1 MGVKENLQKLKEEIP
16 SNVTIV
22 AVSKTKSIDEIMQ
35 AYDAE
40 HRDFGEN
47 YVQELRAKQPL
58 LPPDIRWH
66 YIGTLQTKQIKYIT
80 PFIHLI
86 HSVTSIKHLEEINK
100 RAKQNDRIIPVLIE
114 LHIAD
119 ETTKSGVDEDEL
131 WEILDFYSK
140 NQLPNVEI
148 QGLMGMATLTDDQ
161 DKIRNEFKKLK
172 ILFDKSKEKYF
183 YDKSN
188 FKHISMGMSGDY
200 KLAIEQGST
209 IIRIGTLIFGE
220 REYKK

>member
-80 PFIHLI
+80 LYTFN
-86 HSVTSIKHLEEINK
+86 T
-100 RAKQNDRIIPVLIE
+100 
-114 LHIAD
+114 
-119 ETTKSGVDEDEL
+119 
-131 WEILDFYSK
+131 
-140 NQLPNVEI
+140 
-148 QGLMGMATLTDDQ
+148 
-161 DKIRNEFKKLK
+161 
-172 ILFDKSKEKYF
+172 
-183 YDKSN
+183 
-188 FKHISMGMSGDY
+188 
-200 KLAIEQGST
+200 
-209 IIRIGTLIFGE
+209 
-220 REYKK
+220 